1 MENGKKPQQIFFS
14 PKQIAGDF
22 LLIAVGCILC
32 AIAINGILI
41 PQHFATS
48 GITGLALVI
57 HRKAPSLNFSIIYFL
72 INLPLFAL
80 AWMAVGRRFFF
91 YSLVGM
97 AALSV
102 SVAFISIPI
111 HLDDKILNALLAG
124 LISGAGVGL
133 TLRSSGSQGG
143 IDILSVMLLK
153 RFSIGI
159 GSTILAVNCIVLLLV
174 ALAYSL
180 EAVLYTLIVIYVS
193 TKVAT
198 IVITGFSQRKAVI
211 IISPEWQKIHGEILK
226 DIRRGVTIIKGE
238 GGYTGREEHILY
250 TVVTIREVGSL
261 KRLIQG
267 IDPEAFVVI
276 SPTQEVMNSRIG
288 NQPHW

>member
-1 MENGKKPQQIFFS
+1 MALNTKPQPIFTS
-14 PKQIAGDF
+14 PRQTASDF
-22 LLIAVGCILC
+22 LLIGVGCILC

-48 GITGLALVI
+48 GITGIALVI
-57 HRKAPSLNFSIIYFL
+57 HRKIPSLHLGIIYFL
-72 INLPLFAL
+72 VNLPLFAL

-97 AALSV
+97 AALSLSVTFVNV
-102 SVAFISIPI
+102 SIQ
-111 HLDDKILNALLAG
+111 LDDKILNALLAG
-124 LISGAGVGL
+124 LISGAGVGI

-159 GSTILAVNCIVLLLV
+159 GNTILTVNCIVLLLV

-180 EAVLYTLIVIYVS
+180 EALLYTLVVIYVS
-193 TKVAT
+193 TKIASL
-198 IVITGFSQRKAVI
+198 VITGFSQRKAVM
-211 IISPEWQKIHGEILK
+211 IISPEWQIISQEILK

-238 GGYTGREEHILY
+238 GGFSGKKENILF

-261 KRLIQG
+261 KKLVQK
-267 IDPEAFVVI
+267 IDPDAFVVI
-276 SPTQEVMNSRIG
+276 SPTQEVMNYRIG

>member
-1 MENGKKPQQIFFS
+1 MEAGKKPQQIFFS
-14 PKQIAGDF
+14 PKQVTGDF

-41 PQHFATS
+41 PQHFATG

-57 HRKAPSLNFSIIYFL
+57 HRKIPSLNFGIIYFL
-72 INLPLFAL
+72 INLPLFAF

-97 AALSV
+97 AVLSLSV
-102 SVAFISIPI
+102 AIVNIPI
-111 HLDDKILNALLAG
+111 HLEDKILNALWAG
-124 LISGAGVGL
+124 LISGAGVGI

-159 GSTILAVNCIVLLLV
+159 GNTILSVNCIVLLLV

-180 EAVLYTLIVIYVS
+180 ETVLYTLIVIYVS

-211 IISPEWQKIHGEILK
+211 IISPEWQRIYGEILK

-267 IDPEAFVVI
+267 IDPDAFVVI
-276 SPTQEVMNSRIG
+276 SPTQEVMNYRIG

>member
-1 MENGKKPQQIFFS
+1 MALNTKPQSIFIS
-14 PKQIAGDF
+14 PRQTVSDF
-22 LLIAVGCILC
+22 LYIGVGCILC

-57 HRKAPSLNFSIIYFL
+57 HRKTPSLNLGIIYFL

-97 AALSV
+97 AALSLSVTFVNV
-102 SVAFISIPI
+102 SI

-124 LISGAGVGL
+124 LISGTGVGI

-159 GSTILAVNCIVLLLV
+159 GNTILAVNSIVLLLV

-180 EAVLYTLIVIYVS
+180 EAVLYTLVVIYVS
-193 TKVAT
+193 TKVASL
-198 IVITGFSQRKAVI
+198 VITGFSQRKAVM
-211 IISPEWQKIHGEILK
+211 IISSEWQKISQEILK

-238 GGYTGREEHILY
+238 GGFSGRKEHILF

-261 KRLIQG
+261 KRLVQV
-267 IDPEAFVVI
+267 IDPDAFVVI
-276 SPTQEVMNSRIG
+276 SPTQEVMNYRIG